1 MHFQHFQEQVE
12 IGLHQKSIQKNTNP
26 VAPTVP
32 FQPCSALK
40 ISLSSRKL
48 NFRGGQAATVHLE
61 SIWSG

>member
-40 ISLSSRKL
+40 ISLISRSSPPNKL
-48 NFRGGQAATVHLE
+48 FQE
-61 SIWSG
+61 IEF